1 MSRETPEEQLIRAVK
16 MEILDHIMSGKSLEF
31 TMIDSA
37 TGLTIQVTM
46 GEDGKPILQRIPTPV
61 KYSMNP
67 YRLHNQYSGNASIQ
81 KPRLG

>member
-16 MEILDHIMSGKSLEF
+16 MEILDHIMSGKPLEF

-61 KYSMNP
+61 KYSTNP
-67 YRLHNQYSGNASIQ
+67 YRLHNHYSGNASIQ